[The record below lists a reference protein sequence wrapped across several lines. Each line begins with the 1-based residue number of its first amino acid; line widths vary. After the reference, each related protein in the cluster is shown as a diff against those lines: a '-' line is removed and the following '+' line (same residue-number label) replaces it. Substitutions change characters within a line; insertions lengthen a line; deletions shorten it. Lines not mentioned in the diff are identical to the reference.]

1 MRHQNFKL
9 NILYS
14 DAHEG
19 GQSFFLSK
27 VESTQNPRWLHVYVE
42 IQDDRYFWKIVYV
55 ITDP

>member
-42 IQDDRYFWKIVYV
+42 IQDDRYF
-55 ITDP
+55 